1 MAHGV
6 LEVSEAHQR
15 WPGRMRGW
23 GRDGGRLTG
32 AQVMTERRRG
42 GREEQ
47 RWLELIAWAKEGGR
61 ERERELG
68 SEGERGGGGRGCP
81 RVYREAG
88 GGIGEGNNQQLIAM
102 TPLMAGG
109 RVKRV

>member
-1 MAHGV
+1 MAEKNSGD
-6 LEVSEAHQR
+6 LSSLR
-15 WPGRMRGW
+15 
-23 GRDGGRLTG
+23 
-32 AQVMTERRRG
+32 
-42 GREEQ
+42 EQ
-47 RWLELIAWAKEGGR
+47 RREG

-68 SEGERGGGGRGCP
+68 GEGERGGGGRGCP

>member
-1 MAHGV
+1 VAGS
-6 LEVSEAHQR
+6 LEHKRWQR
-15 WPGRMRGW
+15 DDAVAEKNSGDLSSLR
-23 GRDGGRLTG
+23 
-32 AQVMTERRRG
+32 
-42 GREEQ
+42 EQ
-47 RWLELIAWAKEGGR
+47 RREG